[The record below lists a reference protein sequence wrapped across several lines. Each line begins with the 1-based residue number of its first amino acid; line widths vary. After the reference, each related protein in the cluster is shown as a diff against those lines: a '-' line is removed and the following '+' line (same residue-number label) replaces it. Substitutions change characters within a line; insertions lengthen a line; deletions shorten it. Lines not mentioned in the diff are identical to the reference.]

1 MTPSRRSPAAL
12 WATPCAALAIALS
25 ASGAQ
30 ADFALTILHI
40 NDFHSRIEPISRFD
54 NTCSPADDAEG
65 KCFGGVARL
74 KTALEARR
82 AALGNAPVLTLDAGD
97 QFQGTL
103 FYSTYKGAAEAE
115 FMAQMGFD
123 AMAVGNHEFDDG
135 PQALAAF
142 IEAVPFPILSTNT
155 NVAAEPLL
163 ADKVLPYVVVERG
176 GTLIGIVSALATN
189 TDETSSPGQNVVFED
204 EIATLQAAVDD
215 LTAQGVRHI
224 IALTHVGLP
233 RDLEI
238 AASVRGI
245 DAIVGGHSHSLLS
258 STDEDADGPYPM
270 MIANPDGVMVPV
282 VTAYAYGKYLGELTL
297 RFDDDGRVVEAGG
310 APILL
315 DASFAPDPA
324 VTARVATLG
333 EPIEQLKQE
342 VVGEV
347 TAALEGARDACR
359 VRECAMGT
367 LVATAMLER
376 TRPLGVQV
384 AIQNGGGLRAS
395 IEAGPVTKGDVLTVL
410 PFQNTLATFDLTG
423 AGILAALENG
433 LSQVS
438 EGAGRFPQV
447 AGLRYVWNPAAV
459 AGSRIVR
466 AEVQGEG
473 GWVSLD
479 PAAVYGVV
487 TNNFMRRGGDGYA
500 VFRDAGTNAYDY
512 GPNLEDVVAEYLT
525 AHSPYT
531 PSLPGLITEGTE

>member
-1 MTPSRRSPAAL
+1 MSVRPRGPAVPL
-12 WATPCAALAIALS
+12 LALAAALS
-25 ASGAQ
+25 AGAAQ
-30 ADFALTILHI
+30 ADFSLTILHI

-54 NTCSPADDAEG
+54 NTCAAADDAEG

-82 AALGNAPVLTLDAGD
+82 AALGNTPVLTLDAGD
-97 QFQGTL
+97 QFQGSL

-135 PQALAAF
+135 PEVLAAF
-142 IEAVPFPILSTNT
+142 IDAVPFPLLSTNT
-155 NVAAEPLL
+155 NVASEPLL
-163 ADKVLPYVVVERG
+163 ANRVVPHVIVERG
-176 GTLIGIVSALATN
+176 GERIGIVSALTPSTA
-189 TDETSSPGQNVVFED
+189 EIASPGPNVSFGD
-204 EIATLQAAVDD
+204 EIAALQAAVDD

-238 AASVRGI
+238 AASVRGV

-258 STDEDADGPYPM
+258 NTAERAEGPYPM
-270 MIANPDGVMVPV
+270 MVANPDGVMVPV

-297 RFDDDGRVVEAGG
+297 RFDGEGRVVEAAGE
-310 APILL
+310 PTLI

-324 VTARVATLG
+324 MAERVAALAG
-333 EPIEQLKQE
+333 PIEDLKRV
-342 VVGEV
+342 VVGE
-347 TAALEGARDACR
+347 TLEPIDGARENCR
-359 VRECAMGT
+359 ARECSMGT

-376 TRPLGVQV
+376 VRPLGAQI

-423 AGILAALENG
+423 ADIIAALENG
-433 LSQVS
+433 LSEVS

-447 AGLRYVWNPAAV
+447 AGMRFVWNPAAE
-459 AGSRIVR
+459 AGSRVVR
-466 AEVQGEG
+466 AEVETAG
-473 GWVSLD
+473 GWAPLE
-479 PAAVYGVV
+479 AEAVYAVV

-500 VFRDAGTNAYDY
+500 VFSDRGLNAYDF

-525 AHSPYT
+525 VNNPYSPT
-531 PSLPGLITEGTE
+531 LPGLITEGTD